1 MPVFEQKSGPRRAV
15 RAPRGCNGV
24 LVMLQRGARCKAI
37 AAPLQSNKAAAGSHS
52 LPSLK
57 DRVCD
62 VIVSGYVTA
71 ICKNGD
77 FSVKKRPR
85 FLPSQDLKIWERGG
99 DFLKSIAGFC
109 GKIQK
114 KEDKK

>member
-1 MPVFEQKSGPRRAV
+1 MPVFEQKSAPRRAV

-52 LPSLK
+52 PPYLK
-57 DRVCD
+57 ERVCD
-62 VIVSGYVTA
+62 VIVSGYVTV

-85 FLPSQDLKIWERGG
+85 FLPSQDLKI
-99 DFLKSIAGFC
+99 
-109 GKIQK
+109 
-114 KEDKK
+114 